1 MGLCIIAQ
9 GKNRRACH
17 LFHLGAKGH
26 AEHIGPMQCRHDI
39 GVARAKRD
47 LYEFEPRFNRSYI
60 NWLPFSD
67 RSLNARMIE
76 EMF

>member
-1 MGLCIIAQ
+1 MLLRPAYWYAHMVKVLALHRMG
-9 GKNRRACH
+9 RAD
-17 LFHLGAKGH
+17 A
-26 AEHIGPMQCRHDI
+26 
-39 GVARAKRD
+39 VARAKRE

>member
-1 MGLCIIAQ
+1 MFVKNGYQMITPKYSWSRTSKRMVKVLALHRMGRPDA
-9 GKNRRACH
+9 
-17 LFHLGAKGH
+17 
-26 AEHIGPMQCRHDI
+26 
-39 GVARAKRD
+39 VARAKRA

-67 RSLNARMIE
+67 RSQNARMID